1 MHNPHQLGISDV
13 LAMLMLTGEI
23 PPGLSLFGLKPQ
35 KMDTG
40 LEMTPLIAGKIDL
53 LVDLTIN
60 QLIDMGI
67 QPEPIDVEIT
77 PEIAP
82 EITPEMT

>member
-1 MHNPHQLGISDV
+1 
-13 LAMLMLTGEI
+13 
-23 PPGLSLFGLKPQ
+23 
-35 KMDTG
+35 MDTG